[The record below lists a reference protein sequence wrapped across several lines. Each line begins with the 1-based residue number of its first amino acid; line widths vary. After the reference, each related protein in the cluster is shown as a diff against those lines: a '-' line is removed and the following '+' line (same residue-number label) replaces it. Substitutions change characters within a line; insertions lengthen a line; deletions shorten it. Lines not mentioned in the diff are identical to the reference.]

1 MKAIFH
7 QRGRRECLSQH
18 PLLALSFYVFP
29 FQLLIGHWAYIYSGA
44 FFLWQ
49 SWNIQ
54 LTFLGQEAVKFIFL
68 CVVIPVFWTIYFRL
82 LSNTVIRVK
91 IIQSPA
97 LTVPPTSTW
106 NITFTPPLLP
116 LLEWRVI
123 LNRVSQASKV
133 FDLLVIES
141 QSLPVGFVL
150 WINSAGY
157 CSAGPP
163 LCWGAAEV
171 WGDFS
176 AGERELINLTVE
188 RHHRCAGIKADRALI
203 LMREGRGGGLLLYL
217 ASCLSVEK
225 GSGVKRRDWRNT

>member
-1 MKAIFH
+1 MSVSTSLVSLVFL
-7 QRGRRECLSQH
+7 CLPISITNWS
-18 PLLALSFYVFP
+18 LSLYLFR
-29 FQLLIGHWAYIYSGA
+29 S
-44 FFLWQ
+44 FL
-49 SWNIQ
+49 SLYIQ

-68 CVVIPVFWTIYFRL
+68 CVVILVFWTIYFHL

-163 LCWGAAEV
+163 LC
-171 WGDFS
+171 
-176 AGERELINLTVE
+176 
-188 RHHRCAGIKADRALI
+188 
-203 LMREGRGGGLLLYL
+203 
-217 ASCLSVEK
+217 
-225 GSGVKRRDWRNT
+225 